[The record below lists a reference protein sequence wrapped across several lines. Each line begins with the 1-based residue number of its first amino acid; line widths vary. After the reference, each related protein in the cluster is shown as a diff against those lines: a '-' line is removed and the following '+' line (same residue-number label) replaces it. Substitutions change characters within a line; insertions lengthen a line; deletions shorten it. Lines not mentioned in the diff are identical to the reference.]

1 MGESE
6 GRCRS
11 HVSDPASLTNSST
24 SANTQL
30 ADILRSSSKKER
42 LEGYL
47 DAGDF
52 GLSVALPSV
61 ESMLTRLTATELTDE
76 EVAAIDAAGASGA
89 RKLTVRTFVKR
100 TVVVALLGAAAL
112 GICGY
117 LGIDIL

>member
-1 MGESE
+1 
-6 GRCRS
+6 
-11 HVSDPASLTNSST
+11 
-24 SANTQL
+24 
-30 ADILRSSSKKER
+30 
-42 LEGYL
+42 
-47 DAGDF
+47 
-52 GLSVALPSV
+52 
-61 ESMLTRLTATELTDE
+61 MLTPLTVAELTDE